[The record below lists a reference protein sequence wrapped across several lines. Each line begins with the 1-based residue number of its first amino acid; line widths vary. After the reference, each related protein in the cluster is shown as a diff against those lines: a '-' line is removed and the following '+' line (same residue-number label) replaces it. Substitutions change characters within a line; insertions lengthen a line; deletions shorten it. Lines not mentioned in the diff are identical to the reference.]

1 MYDVG
6 EGRVFMGP
14 QLLDVP
20 ALPKATAMTERGITM
35 VINLWHGRDDALAA
49 AVADYVHVPV
59 PDGRMNDDSFAHY
72 DVHARLA
79 ARAVANGGSVLTQC
93 QGGRNRSGLLAGLTL
108 CYWLGISGN
117 EAVARVRAGRG
128 GVAIRNPHFQSW
140 LKSIPAHA
148 A

>member
-6 EGRVFMGP
+6 DGRVFMGP

-20 ALPKATAMTERGITM
+20 ASAKRAWIKARDITM
-35 VINLWHGRDDALAA
+35 VINLWHRRDDDIATAGLL
-49 AVADYVHVPV
+49 YVHAPV
-59 PDGRMNDDSFAHY
+59 PDGRMSDDSFAYY
-72 DVHARLA
+72 DTHARLA
-79 ARAVANGGSVLTQC
+79 AAALADGGSVLTQC

-108 CYWLGISGN
+108 CYWLGISGD
-117 EAVARVRAGRG
+117 EAVERVRAGRG
-128 GVAIRNPHFQSW
+128 KAALANPHFLSW

>member
-1 MYDVG
+1 MYDVA

-20 ALPKATAMTERGITM
+20 ALPKATAMAERGITL
-35 VINLWHGRDDALAA
+35 VINLWHRRDDALAD
-49 AVADYVHVPV
+49 AVDRYLHVPL
-59 PDGRMNDDSFAHY
+59 PDGRLTDDHFALF
-72 DVHARLA
+72 DAHARFA
-79 ARAVANGGSVLTQC
+79 ARALTAGGSVLMQC
-93 QGGRNRSGLLAGLTL
+93 QGGRNRSGLLAGLTA
-108 CYWLGISGN
+108 CYWLGISGD

-128 GVAIRNPHFQSW
+128 QVAVGNPHFLSW